1 MSNMLKYD
9 MAHAMSVVILNF
21 LEEQKGW
28 GKKKPSVMWVVK
40 CNLLAF

>member
-28 GKKKPSVMWVVK
+28 GKKKSVMWVVK
-40 CNLLAF
+40 YNLLAF